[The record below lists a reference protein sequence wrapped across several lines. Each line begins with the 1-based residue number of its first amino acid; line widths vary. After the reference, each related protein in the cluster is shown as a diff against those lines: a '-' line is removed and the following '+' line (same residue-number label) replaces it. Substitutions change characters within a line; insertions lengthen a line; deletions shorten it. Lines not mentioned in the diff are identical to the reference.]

1 MRMRAN
7 PERTLGAALVVEDDD
22 MIAQLL
28 QLILQ
33 REGYT
38 PARAWTRRSILSYM
52 ADQPPPQLI
61 TLDWRL
67 PDVTGLTVL
76 EWVRSTPDWLD
87 IPVLLVTG
95 SSADQ
100 SDLTQALAWDRV
112 SYIGKPFSV
121 AELSAAIRR
130 VHTQDTARR
139 TSRAATDAGAPEIEE
154 YTCQP

>member
-61 TLDWRL
+61 T
-67 PDVTGLTVL
+67 
-76 EWVRSTPDWLD
+76 VRS
-87 IPVLLVTG
+87 
-95 SSADQ
+95 
-100 SDLTQALAWDRV
+100 
-112 SYIGKPFSV
+112 PFSRPSGPSIG
-121 AELSAAIRR
+121 A
-130 VHTQDTARR
+130 
-139 TSRAATDAGAPEIEE
+139 SRACPAFGSRQASSRSSHASAPAPD
-154 YTCQP
+154 TQ